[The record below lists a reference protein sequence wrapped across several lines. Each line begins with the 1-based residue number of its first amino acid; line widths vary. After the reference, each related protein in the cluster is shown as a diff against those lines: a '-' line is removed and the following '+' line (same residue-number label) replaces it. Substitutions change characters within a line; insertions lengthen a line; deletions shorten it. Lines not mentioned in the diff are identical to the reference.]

1 MPALFEVE
9 ILLQHWGP
17 PFEKKKE
24 TSEFRVNEATSF
36 DIISDR
42 QPEKLFRL
50 LRYTSEKALVEY
62 NRLYTLKGYEQPA
75 NRQIWIENGKSA
87 QFSYLWGEHGITKK
101 VFYKGICAEAIES
114 KNIAFNSDGNGNSKK
129 EIAAEQNEN

>member
-9 ILLQHWGP
+9 LLLQHWGP

-24 TSEFRVNEATSF
+24 TNEFRVDEATSF
-36 DIISDR
+36 DSVSER
-42 QPEKLFRL
+42 QPEKLFKL
-50 LRYTSEKALVEY
+50 IRYTPERALVEY
-62 NRLYTLKGYEQPA
+62 NRSYTLKGYEQPF

-101 VFYKGICAEAIES
+101 VFYKGICAEAIEK
-114 KNIAFNSDGNGNSKK
+114 KNIAFNNEGNGDAEK
-129 EIAAEQNEN
+129 EIVAEKSEN